1 MPSLFARLRM
11 TSTSYVS
18 ASALHS
24 IHHRIKQLPQGYS
37 GFYICYALQEEVFLH
52 FLMLL
57 GGVVATFFT
66 TALQA
71 HMASPERGSHESG
84 NLWGRHCMAPGYFSL
99 TLCTSNIANIC
110 ELSH

>member
-1 MPSLFARLRM
+1 MSRSICAKPFARLRM

-37 GFYICYALQEEVFLH
+37 GFYICYALQEEVFLL

-57 GGVVATFFT
+57 GGVVATFFIQHYKLT
-66 TALQA
+66 WLPPSAAAMSLGIFGGGIAWLLGT
-71 HMASPERGSHESG
+71 SP
-84 NLWGRHCMAPGYFSL
+84 
-99 TLCTSNIANIC
+99 
-110 ELSH
+110 